1 MLGGPSAPKTEQKL
15 TKKLTTACELSQS
28 LPLIFSRWTK
38 GGPNYVAAASL
49 LVQRVLIE
57 VPATFFSRSCVVHK
71 LCQNPVTKLGAKLS
85 GLVDWWTGYRA

>member
-1 MLGGPSAPKTEQKL
+1 M
-15 TKKLTTACELSQS
+15 
-28 LPLIFSRWTK
+28 
-38 GGPNYVAAASL
+38 AAASL